1 MKPKKLFRKIS
12 EEVGKSNFTKEDYK
26 MRKKVFETVFE
37 IETHY
42 FTNSYSDV
50 YIHRYHNSVRFY
62 IQDKITKEDCM
73 FEIWDDEYRVDRIFK
88 KSNITNFFDTIF
100 EKTIGY
106 INL

>member
-12 EEVGKSNFTKEDYK
+12 EKVGKYNFTKEDYEMSK
-26 MRKKVFETVFE
+26 TAIE

-42 FTNSYSDV
+42 FTNSDYDV

-62 IQDKITKEDCM
+62 IQDKITKEECK
-73 FEIWDDEYRVDRIFK
+73 FEIWDDRYRVDRIFK
-88 KSNITNFFDTIF
+88 KSNINKFFDKIF

-106 INL
+106 INVT